1 MDLSEFY
8 ETKRRPCLFSR
19 ATKDLIKEDT
29 EKLEAAMAELEI
41 SVTSISNWLQKRNV
55 KVSCPTIRRHR
66 VGECDCGEIA

>member
-29 EKLEAAMAELEI
+29 EKLEAAMAELEMLLLFLI
-41 SVTSISNWLQKRNV
+41 GCKKET
-55 KVSCPTIRRHR
+55 
-66 VGECDCGEIA
+66 